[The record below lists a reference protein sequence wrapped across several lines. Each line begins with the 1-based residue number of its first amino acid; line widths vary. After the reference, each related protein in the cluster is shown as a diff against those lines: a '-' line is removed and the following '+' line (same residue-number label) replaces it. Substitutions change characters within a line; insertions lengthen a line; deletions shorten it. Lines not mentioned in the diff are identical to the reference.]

1 RRDAAAV
8 AVVRRRPVLPGG
20 ASQLLRKVLAR
31 PRHQQ
36 PGVWLPIRRRRW
48 LLVVHLARR
57 SAVPTRRGGVVTM
70 RTNKLRKILAVLSVV
85 AVSVISAV
93 LVHEAHAAGT
103 LISQGKPVTASSV
116 ENAGTPA
123 SAAVDGDTG
132 TRWSSAFGD
141 PQWIQVDLGAIATS
155 AQGVLVWAAA
165 YATAIQTQ
173 TSANGSSWPS
183 VHSTT
188 TGTGRPQTSA
198 PSGTGGYVRMHG
210 TARATPWGYS
220 LWEFQ
225 VFGTLASGCGTENA
239 AHGRPATASSVE
251 SAAFPA
257 SAAVDGNP
265 GTRWSSAFSDP
276 QWIRVDLGASA
287 QICRVV
293 LSWEAAYATAFQIQT
308 SS

>member
-1 RRDAAAV
+1 PRGHVPEVHRRGAAGAQGARPGHRAIPHHRSRQSPELPRRWGERGLLHRLRRLGWGVRVDSGHLRVRGRARRQPRHVCRAEPARRDAAAV

-141 PQWIQVDLGAIATS
+141 PQWIQVDLGASATID
-155 AQGVLVWAAA
+155 QVVLV
-165 YATAIQTQ
+165 
-173 TSANGSSWPS
+173 
-183 VHSTT
+183 
-188 TGTGRPQTSA
+188 
-198 PSGTGGYVRMHG
+198 
-210 TARATPWGYS
+210 
-220 LWEFQ
+220 
-225 VFGTLASGCGTENA
+225 
-239 AHGRPATASSVE
+239 
-251 SAAFPA
+251 
-257 SAAVDGNP
+257 
-265 GTRWSSAFSDP
+265 
-276 QWIRVDLGASA
+276 
-287 QICRVV
+287 
-293 LSWEAAYATAFQIQT
+293 WEAAYATAFQIQT
-308 SS
+308 SANGSSWQTVYSTTTGTGGRSEERRVGKAGR

>member
-20 ASQLLRKVLAR
+20 AIQLLRKVLAR

-132 TRWSSAFGD
+132 TRWSSAFSD
-141 PQWIQVDLGAIATS
+141 PQWIQVDLGET
-155 AQGVLVWAAA
+155 V
-165 YATAIQTQ
+165 
-173 TSANGSSWPS
+173 
-183 VHSTT
+183 
-188 TGTGRPQTSA
+188 
-198 PSGTGGYVRMHG
+198 
-210 TARATPWGYS
+210 
-220 LWEFQ
+220 
-225 VFGTLASGCGTENA
+225 
-239 AHGRPATASSVE
+239 
-251 SAAFPA
+251 
-257 SAAVDGNP
+257 AVC
-265 GTRWSSAFSDP
+265 
-276 QWIRVDLGASA
+276 Q
-287 QICRVV
+287 VV
-293 LSWEAAYATAFQIQT
+293 LTWEAAYATAFQLQT
-308 SS
+308 SNDASTWNTIYSTTSGTGGTQTLEVTGTGRYLRVLGTARATGYGYSLWELAVRTGGSSSEEGTNIALFKPVAASSWEGGN